1 MRLKLIALA
10 IAAAAIMAQPVTAQ
24 FSEQEIID
32 RYMKKSDQMQ
42 KQHKKL
48 YWLSGS
54 YAMNRINKNNDYNN
68 FANYTSAQFP
78 TTDILWLNKANSFGL
93 EFGWMFNKKFA
104 VSIGGEYWMTLGQNQ
119 SGNFAYNRPIGGTTT
134 VTELI
139 SEIKVYG
146 LTSAVHF
153 YLTNPPSSRNHL
165 TNLAVKVGAG
175 IGFYQVSWDV
185 WDEYENINLSSSL
198 PAAINATFKDSNIGL
213 SLSAGAEYPLNFG
226 SMSLGV
232 DVNYLYLNFNNV
244 AWYNSQDQEVV
255 ASYAGDTNSRVDLGL
270 SGVRGKIELKKFF
283 NW

>member
-10 IAAAAIMAQPVTAQ
+10 IGVTAILAQPVAAQ
-24 FSEQEIID
+24 LTEQEIID
-32 RYMKKSDQMQ
+32 RYMKKSDQKL
-42 KQHKKL
+42 KQSKKL

-54 YAMNRINKNNDYNN
+54 FAMNRINKNNDYND

-78 TTDILWLNKANSFGL
+78 TTQIYWLNKANSFGL
-93 EFGWMFNKKFA
+93 ELGLMINKKFA
-104 VSIGGEYWMTLGQNQ
+104 FSIGGEYWLKLGQNE
-119 SGNFAYNRPIGGTTT
+119 SGNFAYNPPSGSTT

-146 LTSAVHF
+146 LTSTVHF

-165 TNLAVKVGAG
+165 TNLAIKIGAG

-185 WDEYENINLSSSL
+185 WDEYQNINLSSSQ

-226 SMSLGV
+226 SMSLGA

-255 ASYAGDTNSRVDLGL
+255 ASYAGDTESRVDLGL
-270 SGVRGKIELKKFF
+270 SGVRGRIELKKFF

>member
-10 IAAAAIMAQPVTAQ
+10 IVAAAILAQPVAAQ
-24 FSEQEIID
+24 LTEQEIID
-32 RYMKKSDQMQ
+32 QYMKKSNQIQ
-42 KQHKKL
+42 EQHKKL

-54 YAMNRINKNNDYNN
+54 YALNRINKNNDYND
-68 FANYTSAQFP
+68 FAIYTSAQFP
-78 TTDILWLNKANSFGL
+78 TTQINWLDKANSFGL
-93 EFGWMFNKKFA
+93 EFGWMFKKKLA
-104 VSIGGEYWMTLGQNQ
+104 LTIGGEYWMKLGQNE
-119 SGNFAYNRPIGGTTT
+119 SGNFAYNPPSGNTT

-146 LTSAVHF
+146 LTSVLHF
-153 YLTNPPSSRNHL
+153 YLTNPPSAGNHL
-165 TNLAVKVGAG
+165 TNLAIKVGAG

-185 WDEYENINLSSSL
+185 WDEYQNINLSSSL

-255 ASYAGDTNSRVDLGL
+255 ASYAGNIESRVDLGL
-270 SGVRGKIELKKFF
+270 SGVRGRIELKKFF

>member
-10 IAAAAIMAQPVTAQ
+10 IAATAILAQPVAAQ

-32 RYMKKSDQMQ
+32 RYMKKSVKQQ
-42 KQHKKL
+42 KQNKKL
-48 YWLSGS
+48 YWLSGN

-104 VSIGGEYWMTLGQNQ
+104 LSIGGEYWLKLGQNE
-119 SGNFAYNRPIGGTTT
+119 SGSFTYNPPIGASTT

-146 LTSAVHF
+146 LTSAVYF

-165 TNLAVKVGAG
+165 TNLAIKLGAG
-175 IGFYQVSWDV
+175 IGFYQVSWNV

-213 SLSAGAEYPLNFG
+213 TLNAGAEYPLNFG

-255 ASYAGDTNSRVDLGL
+255 ATYAGDTNSRVDLGL
-270 SGVRGKIELKKFF
+270 SGVRGRIELKKFF